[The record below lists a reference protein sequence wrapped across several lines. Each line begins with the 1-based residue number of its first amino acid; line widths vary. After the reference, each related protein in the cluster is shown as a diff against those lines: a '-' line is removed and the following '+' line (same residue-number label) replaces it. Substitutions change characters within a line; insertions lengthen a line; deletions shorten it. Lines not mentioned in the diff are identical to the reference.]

1 MAQEIFKRV
10 EEKWLLPRRAYL
22 KLLPELRKHMTDDAY
37 GKYSISNIYYDTKDF
52 RLIQESMEKPVYK
65 EKLRLRVYG
74 TADENTTV
82 FAEIK
87 KKYKGVVYKRRIGL
101 PLREAR
107 RWLNYGMMPD
117 FMAQETGQNQEAGRA
132 QEAEQKQEA
141 GQKQVSGQAQEAGRE
156 QETRKKQEAGQ
167 EASAAK
173 KASFTE
179 RQIFREIDY
188 MKNRYGLRP
197 AAFISYDRTA
207 LAGTEDPELR
217 VTFDT
222 NIRCRTTELDLA
234 AGNRG
239 MQLLPPDTVL
249 MEVKIPGAMPLW
261 MAELFEN
268 ITQYQQSYSKYG
280 IYYAHLMKE
289 KTEGGREHAA

>member
-10 EEKWLLPRRAYL
+10 EEKWLLPRRVYL
-22 KLLPELRKHMTDDAY
+22 KLLPELRKHMADDAY

-74 TADENTTV
+74 TADEDTRV

-107 RWLNYGMMPD
+107 RWLNYGMVPD
-117 FMAQETGQNQEAGRA
+117 FMAQE
-132 QEAEQKQEA
+132 
-141 GQKQVSGQAQEAGRE
+141 
-156 QETRKKQEAGQ
+156 
-167 EASAAK
+167 ASPAK

-239 MQLLPPDTVL
+239 MPLLPPDTVL

-280 IYYAHLMKE
+280 TYYAYLMKE

>member
-10 EEKWLLPRRAYL
+10 EEKWLLPRRVYL
-22 KLLPELRKHMTDDAY
+22 KLLPELRKHMADDAY

-87 KKYKGVVYKRRIGL
+87 KKYKGIVYKRRIGL
-101 PLREAR
+101 PLGEAR
-107 RWLNYGMMPD
+107 RWLNYGMVPE
-117 FMAQETGQNQEAGRA
+117 FMAREAGRA
-132 QEAEQKQEA
+132 QEA
-141 GQKQVSGQAQEAGRE
+141 GRE
-156 QETRKKQEAGQ
+156 
-167 EASAAK
+167 ASPAK

-179 RQIFREIDY
+179 KQIFREIDY

-222 NIRCRTTELDLA
+222 NIRCRNTELDLA

-239 MQLLPPDTVL
+239 MPLLPPDTVL

-280 IYYAHLMKE
+280 TYYAHLMKE